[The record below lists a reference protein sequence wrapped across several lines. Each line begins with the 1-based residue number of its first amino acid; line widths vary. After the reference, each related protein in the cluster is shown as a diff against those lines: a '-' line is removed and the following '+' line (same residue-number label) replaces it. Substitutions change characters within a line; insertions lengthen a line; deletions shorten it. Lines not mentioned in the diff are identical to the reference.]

1 MRPGNRTLTPAVKR
15 SAWCGKIS
23 WAILIA
29 VSSPVGLI
37 RAGVPS
43 PLAPLKGILLPPP
56 AFQNRNPV
64 GRPMLPPG
72 PGKKS
77 AARLQ
82 KQESAAWNAVRAA
95 QRARIAALEKLKAA
109 ALKAHAMPIVM
120 ATMARLAQAR
130 QQLQQESALTPAQWA
145 ARPGQINS
153 FPGPPAPRLWSP
165 PVMPGQPAHRNAAA
179 GAQAQHRAAGAWVN
193 RRQWPALVARGAKLF
208 TGVANLNGLIASQVP
223 SLQRRLT
230 GLSAPAE
237 HALLRKFDQ
246 GFLKRPVYV
255 SLHVQS
261 IKADP
266 QGGVIVR
273 GRIPWRAPSPRALS
287 PRREPVTPYAA
298 GMPRP
303 GPGRP
308 FPVARP
314 GLPAESQA
322 TFGPPQEVWAYLPA
336 RVAAKVKRW
345 RRGQWRFLYG
355 MVVGETAAV
364 SHAAP
369 VPFLPPSGQA
379 GRAVQTTTQVA
390 FVGFSPPRPPVPLG
404 PVTGYA
410 FYLTN
415 GKVFQADRYTQHG
428 DEYHLTLDGIPMVV
442 WKDQLKKIVVLHGSK
457 K

>member
-1 MRPGNRTLTPAVKR
+1 MGAGNRRLIIAMRR

-23 WAILIA
+23 GAVLIA
-29 VSSPVGLI
+29 VSSPAGLI

-43 PLAPLKGILLPPP
+43 PLAPLKGILSPAPP
-56 AFQNRNPV
+56 FQNRNPV
-64 GRPMLPPG
+64 GRPMLPPV
-72 PGKKS
+72 PGKEL
-77 AARLQ
+77 AARLK
-82 KQESAAWNAVRAA
+82 KQEFAAWHAVCAA
-95 QRARIAALEKLKAA
+95 QRVRIAALEKLKAA

-145 ARPGQINS
+145 VRQGQINR
-153 FPGPPAPRLWSP
+153 FPGPPAPRPWFS
-165 PVMPGQPAHRNAAA
+165 PVMPGRPAHLNAAP
-179 GAQAQHRAAGAWVN
+179 GAKAQHRAAGAWVN
-193 RRQWPALVARGAKLF
+193 RRQWPALVARGAKQY
-208 TGVANLNGLIASQVP
+208 TGVANLNGLIARQVP
-223 SLQRRLT
+223 LLQRHLI
-230 GLSAPAE
+230 GLSAPAA

-261 IKADP
+261 IKANP

-273 GRIPWRAPSPRALS
+273 GRIPWRAPSPRAVS
-287 PRREPVTPYAA
+287 PRRGPVTPYAA
-298 GMPRP
+298 GMPHP

-308 FPVARP
+308 FPLVQPGRP
-314 GLPAESQA
+314 AKSPA

-336 RVAAKVKRW
+336 RAAAKVKRW
-345 RRGQWRFLYG
+345 RRGEWRFLYG
-355 MVVGETAAV
+355 VVVGEMAAV
-364 SHAAP
+364 PRAAP
-369 VPFLPPSGQA
+369 APFLLPSGQA
-379 GRAVQTTTQVA
+379 GRDVQTTTRVA
-390 FVGFSPPRPPVPLG
+390 FVAFSPPRPPVPLG

-415 GKVFQADRYTQHG
+415 GKVFQADHYTQHG

-442 WKDQLKKIVVLHGSK
+442 WKDQLKKIVVLHGNK